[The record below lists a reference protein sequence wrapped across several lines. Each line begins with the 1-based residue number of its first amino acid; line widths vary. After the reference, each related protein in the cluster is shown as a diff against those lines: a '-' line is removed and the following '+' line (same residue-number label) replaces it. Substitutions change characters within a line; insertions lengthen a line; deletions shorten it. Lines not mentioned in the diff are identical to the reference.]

1 MCTLVQAQSIPAV
14 LGGKDHVVKAKTGTG
29 KTLAFLI
36 PAIERV
42 RHATLAQSD
51 AAPQCAKAS
60 NEALGSFKHPS
71 HSGTVAWHGHCGSSA
86 CVKRFLCRVL
96 PSRSKTVWQIS
107 IIIFKQS

>member
-42 RHATLAQSD
+42 SCATLALS
-51 AAPQCAKAS
+51 AGAPQCAEAS
-60 NEALGSFKHPS
+60 NGALG
-71 HSGTVAWHGHCGSSA
+71 
-86 CVKRFLCRVL
+86 
-96 PSRSKTVWQIS
+96 
-107 IIIFKQS
+107 